1 MKAKNVL
8 LAAALAA
15 ILSAGNASAQTSFGK
30 SSLFNDGWTFILGD
44 VEGASAGTFDDSR
57 WTRVQLPHDWSVKG
71 TLSPANASC
80 TGYLPAGIG
89 WYRKHFSGP
98 RHPEGKVY
106 VYFEGVYNR
115 SSVYLNG
122 HLLGERPSGYASFLY
137 DLTPYLD
144 RSGDNVL
151 AVRVD
156 HSRKADSR
164 FYTGS
169 GIYRNVWLVSAGET
183 HFALWGVGYATRS
196 ATAKQAVV
204 AVDSQ
209 VEGPLPASAKLAL
222 TLRDAAGKV
231 VSKANVRAAAKQVVD
246 LKVPAPRRWDLD
258 DPYLYT
264 LEAVLSAG
272 KEELDRTEVKVG
284 IRTLSFDADTGF
296 ALNGINRKVKG
307 VCLHHD
313 AGVLG
318 AVVPEEVWERRLL
331 NLKAIG
337 ANAVRTAHNPQTP
350 VFYDLCD
357 RLGLLVM
364 DEAFDEWE
372 FNKKK
377 WVEGWNIGT
386 PAMEGTADFFNEW
399 GERDVTDMV
408 RRDRNHP
415 SIFLWSIG
423 NEVDYPNDPYSHPIL
438 DGGNLE
444 FNQPTSGGYKPDA
457 PDAMRIGEIAGRL
470 AACVRAADPSRPVT
484 GALAGVAMSNQT
496 AYPDVVDVVGYNYSE
511 SRYAKDHATYPDR
524 ILYGSENGM
533 GYDAWKAARDNEFIF
548 GQFVWTGIDYLGES
562 NAWPSRGFYSGLLD
576 LAGNV
581 KPRGRMRA
589 AMWCEE
595 PVCYI
600 GTYPKPQPRP
610 GSRWPMGDS
619 SDAWDTWN
627 YEDGQLIR
635 VVCYTNA
642 AQARLLL
649 DGLEVGAMTPF
660 NDATGIIGWDV
671 PYKAGVLKAEGYDAD
686 GRKVSEYAIQTALRP
701 AALHAAADRSDLDAG
716 GVVQIAVEVVDD
728 NGCLVPLG
736 DSRITCTVEGPAR
749 LLGLES
755 ADNTDMGDWTDNV
768 QRTYRGRL
776 LAYVRTGENP
786 GRIKVRFSAPY
797 LKGAEVEITTHK

>member
-1 MKAKNVL
+1 MKAKNLL

-15 ILSAGNASAQTSFGK
+15 ILSAGNAAAQTSFGK

-89 WYRKHFSGP
+89 WYRKHFSG
-98 RHPEGKVY
+98 RRLPEGKVY
-106 VYFEGVYNR
+106 IYFEGVYNR

-169 GIYRNVWLVSAGET
+169 GIYRNVWLVSSGET

-204 AVDSQ
+204 AVDTQ

-231 VSKANVRAAAKQVVD
+231 VSKANVRAATKQVVD
-246 LKVPAPRRWDLD
+246 LKVPAPHLWDMD

-264 LEAVLSAG
+264 LEAVLGAG

-296 ALNGINRKVKG
+296 ALNGVNRKVKG

-364 DEAFDEWE
+364 DEAFDE
-372 FNKKK
+372 
-377 WVEGWNIGT
+377 
-386 PAMEGTADFFNEW
+386 
-399 GERDVTDMV
+399 
-408 RRDRNHP
+408 
-415 SIFLWSIG
+415 
-423 NEVDYPNDPYSHPIL
+423 
-438 DGGNLE
+438 
-444 FNQPTSGGYKPDA
+444 
-457 PDAMRIGEIAGRL
+457 
-470 AACVRAADPSRPVT
+470 
-484 GALAGVAMSNQT
+484 
-496 AYPDVVDVVGYNYSE
+496 
-511 SRYAKDHATYPDR
+511 
-524 ILYGSENGM
+524 
-533 GYDAWKAARDNEFIF
+533 
-548 GQFVWTGIDYLGES
+548 
-562 NAWPSRGFYSGLLD
+562 
-576 LAGNV
+576 
-581 KPRGRMRA
+581 
-589 AMWCEE
+589 
-595 PVCYI
+595 
-600 GTYPKPQPRP
+600 
-610 GSRWPMGDS
+610 
-619 SDAWDTWN
+619 
-627 YEDGQLIR
+627 
-635 VVCYTNA
+635 
-642 AQARLLL
+642 
-649 DGLEVGAMTPF
+649 
-660 NDATGIIGWDV
+660 
-671 PYKAGVLKAEGYDAD
+671 
-686 GRKVSEYAIQTALRP
+686 
-701 AALHAAADRSDLDAG
+701 
-716 GVVQIAVEVVDD
+716 
-728 NGCLVPLG
+728 
-736 DSRITCTVEGPAR
+736 
-749 LLGLES
+749 
-755 ADNTDMGDWTDNV
+755 
-768 QRTYRGRL
+768 
-776 LAYVRTGENP
+776 
-786 GRIKVRFSAPY
+786 
-797 LKGAEVEITTHK
+797 